1 MVKNTEKI
9 EASLMLGSYFETL
22 GYKNGSWEFNYQSKT
37 DSFTKFM
44 EIWTYLLH
52 HYLILGGSNYINIKD
67 WNSSDDTILILAT
80 AKAVVNGGGEDN
92 YKKEYVD
99 SFDLLLDE
107 KRASGINTIDTIKLL
122 KRGATLKSLPS
133 NSNMGGNGAAI
144 RTGPIGLKWYKNIE
158 KIIEESICAS
168 RLTHNYYL
176 GFLGGMVVALFTGFA
191 MNNIPAWKW
200 TEELI
205 KLYTNKT
212 IHKFLPGY
220 SESSNNQDLEGL
232 DEFMGYWKRYQ
243 ETRISKLKYKN
254 SLDTFVYPTDR
265 TEYLMGFYP
274 NPKVKS
280 MVLSGQSLKKL
291 SWDWNRLGGTGLD
304 SCIYALDCLL
314 MSMQTPN
321 SKLIDLDNVEY
332 SWDSFMTLVSIHP
345 GDSDSTGAIGGTW
358 FGALNGFG
366 GFDKGRVEQLEFYKE
381 LKKVSDKIAQVKV

>member
-1 MVKNTEKI
+1 MVKISEKI
-9 EASLMLGSYFETL
+9 EASIMLGSYFETL

-37 DSFTKFM
+37 DSFSKYM

-52 HYLILGGSNYINIKD
+52 HYLILGGPNSINLKD
-67 WNSSDDTILILAT
+67 WNSSDDTILIIGT
-80 AKAVVNGGGEDN
+80 GEAVIKGGGEDN
-92 YKKEYVD
+92 YKKELID

-122 KRGATLKSLPS
+122 KRGATIKSLPS

-158 KIIEESICAS
+158 KVIEESICAS

-176 GFLGGMVVALFTGFA
+176 GFLGGMVVALFTAWAING
-191 MNNIPAWKW
+191 IEPWKW
-200 TEELI
+200 PEELI
-205 KLYTNKT
+205 QLYSNKT
-212 IHKFLPGY
+212 IHKYFP
-220 SESSNNQDLEGL
+220 ENQELEGL

-254 SLDTFVYPTDR
+254 SLDTFIYPTDR

-291 SWDWNRLGGTGLD
+291 TWDWNRLGGTGLD

-321 SKLIDLDNVEY
+321 SKLIDLDRIEY
-332 SWDSFMTLVSIHP
+332 SWDTFMTLVSIHP

-358 FGALNGFG
+358 FGALNGYG
-366 GFDKGRVEQLEFYKE
+366 GFDKERAKELEFYKE
-381 LKKVSDKIAQVKV
+381 LKKVSIKLSE